1 MKHLYKIIFIT
12 TSLLVVTLQV
22 NAADHQQKMKHQHGH
37 QMINDERISL
47 NLPPKMKQHQLANMR
62 AHLKA
67 VQEIV
72 GLIAAQDFKQASQ
85 ITHQQL
91 GMSKRMTKMCN
102 RIDNEGFKA
111 LGMAFHK
118 SADEL
123 GETLLT
129 EDTAA
134 SLRALN
140 QTMNYCVQCHAVYRQ

>member
-1 MKHLYKIIFIT
+1 MKNIQKITISAI
-12 TSLLVVTLQV
+12 LLMFALSHA
-22 NAADHQQKMKHQHGH
+22 NAEEHQHQLGH
-37 QMINDERISL
+37 QMTSDERISL

-62 AHLKA
+62 AYLKA

-85 ITHQQL
+85 IAHQQL
-91 GMSKRMTKMCN
+91 GMTKRMTKMCN

-111 LGMAFHK
+111 FGMAFYK

-140 QTMNYCVQCHAVYRQ
+140 QTMNYCVQCHAVYKQ